1 MANLE
6 FLKPVLGEQVYTSF
20 LEKMSD
26 AQGITLVNAADGSYV
41 PKAKFD
47 TELAAKKQYLSQ
59 VEALSKEK
67 ATLDAEV
74 SSLRNQLTEAS
85 DAGAKRERDV
95 QKSAETIAKLQS
107 ELKQLNG
114 DLEQR
119 TREVKEA
126 STYKGEIERLN
137 SVIADRDRA
146 IETIRKQS
154 RLSVM
159 LKEAGARNPDVLMRM
174 IDLDKVTEHEGK
186 ITGLDEQLKALKTS
200 DPYLFSDRP
209 APRGGVDSIP
219 AKPLSGDDALARQVN
234 MEIRRAAGYN
244 V

>member
-26 AQGITLVNAADGSYV
+26 AQGITLVNATDGSYV

-67 ATLDAEV
+67 ASLDAEV
-74 SSLRNQLTEAS
+74 SSLRNQLEEAS
-85 DAGAKRERDV
+85 QLGARRDKDV

-107 ELKQLNG
+107 EVKQLNG
-114 DLEQR
+114 DLEVR
-119 TREVKEA
+119 TREAKEA
-126 STYKGEIERLN
+126 GTFKGEIDRLN
-137 SVIADRDRA
+137 GVIAERDRA
-146 IETIRKQS
+146 IETIRKQG
-154 RLSVM
+154 RLAVM
-159 LKEAGARNPDVLMRM
+159 LREAGARNPDVLMRM
-174 IDLDKVTEHEGK
+174 IDLDKVSEHEGK
-186 ITGLDEQLKALKTS
+186 VTGLDEQLKALKTS
-200 DPYLFSDRP
+200 DPYLFTDRP

-219 AKPLSGDDALARQVN
+219 AKPVSGEDALSRQVN
-234 MEIRRAAGYN
+234 LEIRRAAGYN